1 MKQLIISFLIFFSLN
16 ANGQDVPCSDDKLKA
31 VFFLCNS
38 SPNDTAFK
46 HLYYYNDLEQLERIE
61 KYKNNKLV
69 SVIKNFYDSNNVLE
83 KTFDLYPD
91 SIQRICGDTPIDL
104 CYDKLKERIYNY
116 DSLTGLCYFIFD
128 EWEPKVNVCDSI
140 FWDDKLF
147 AVLKDN
153 DTLFTLN
160 YDRKGQLSEKINY
173 CSNSISNYVK
183 IQHKDQKTI
192 EYTYPTIDSKKPS
205 VIKI

>member
-91 SIQRICGDTPIDL
+91 SIQRICGTMGIANRAMNL
-104 CYDKLKERIYNY
+104 MQRLVQEINIAEAFASANY
-116 DSLTGLCYFIFD
+116 
-128 EWEPKVNVCDSI
+128 KM
-140 FWDDKLF
+140 
-147 AVLKDN
+147 
-153 DTLFTLN
+153 LN
-160 YDRKGQLSEKINY
+160 
-173 CSNSISNYVK
+173 
-183 IQHKDQKTI
+183 
-192 EYTYPTIDSKKPS
+192 
-205 VIKI
+205 